1 MNQQINLFF
10 DVKHNNLKS
19 YFILKINNIQYQGT
33 IYYDYY
39 DDYNIIIDTL
49 NLIFLRVNNKQYIN
63 SGKKI
68 YLLYN
73 DNLDLYFTFAFT
85 NSYNNLLMKVFDLNK
100 INKLNLYLKTETYD
114 NDLYNKININSD
126 IADLDD
132 ILAKKLI
139 IN

>member
-1 MNQQINLFF
+1 MSQQINLFF
-10 DVKHNNLKS
+10 DVTYNNLKS
-19 YFILKINNIQYQGT
+19 DFILKINNIEYSGT

-39 DDYNIIIDTL
+39 DDYNTIINTL
-49 NLIFLRVNNKQYIN
+49 NLLYLRINNNQYIN

-68 YLLYN
+68 YLVYG

-85 NSYNNLLMKVFDLNK
+85 NSYNNILMKIFDLNK
-100 INKLNLYLKTETYD
+100 INILNLYLKTEVYD
-114 NDLYNKININSD
+114 NNLQNKINLISD
-126 IADLDD
+126 IGNLED

>member
-85 NSYNNLLMKVFDLNK
+85 NSYNNLLMRVFDLNK